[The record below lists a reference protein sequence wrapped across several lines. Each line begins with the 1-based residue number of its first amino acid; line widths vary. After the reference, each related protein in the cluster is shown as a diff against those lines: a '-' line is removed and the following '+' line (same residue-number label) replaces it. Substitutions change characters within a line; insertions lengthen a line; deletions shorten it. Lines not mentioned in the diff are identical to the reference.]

1 MKRDNATSASADAAE
16 SKDCSRLAALISGL
30 KRWMAARFEAHQRR
44 TTTLGVHRRG
54 RF

>member
-1 MKRDNATSASADAAE
+1 MKRDNATNVNSDAAE
-16 SKDCSRLAALISGL
+16 SKDCGGLAAFLSGL
-30 KRWMAARFEAHQRR
+30 KRWMAARVEAHQRR